1 MEEIYVNISISQW
14 QIIHD
19 AIFFKSLSSF
29 YSLELENFLQFE
41 IIDLCMNSLLKF
53 IPLSLVVFFQKELKK
68 CQIWLEALMNW
79 ISIKALGIDKF
90 GVCTHNILWGKF
102 RGIP

>member
-1 MEEIYVNISISQW
+1 MEEIHVNISISQW

-53 IPLSLVVFFQKELKK
+53 IPLSLVVFFFQKELSKMSDL
-68 CQIWLEALMNW
+68 IR
-79 ISIKALGIDKF
+79 SIDELDFNQSLGDRQ
-90 GVCTHNILWGKF
+90 V
-102 RGIP
+102 RRVYS

>member
-1 MEEIYVNISISQW
+1 MFCIWLSLNKNEQGVSLKLKMLFFYCKQCEMEEIHVNISISQW

-53 IPLSLVVFFQKELKK
+53 IPLSLVVFF
-68 CQIWLEALMNW
+68 
-79 ISIKALGIDKF
+79 
-90 GVCTHNILWGKF
+90 F
-102 RGIP
+102 RKN